1 MQCII
6 VRNKATKK
14 VGSGDLKEYAQ
25 KVSMKSTFPVAEVQ
39 IIFFKEGGNATDETW
54 ICESQREK
62 FRCQK
67 CYGESFIHLQ

>member
-6 VRNKATKK
+6 LRNKAT
-14 VGSGDLKEYAQ
+14 Q

-39 IIFFKEGGNATDETW
+39 KILFKEGGNATDETW

-62 FRCQK
+62 FRRQK
-67 CYGESFIHLQ
+67 CYDESFLDLQ